1 DASIRAQVRLGVATH
16 KRFFGRKP
24 RGIWLPE
31 CGYRPAGEWNFP
43 VPVDGAGGAHGPFQ
57 RSGVEQILGESDIE
71 YFFVDTHM
79 VETTARFSPYELLAG
94 GVPIAVEA
102 EPGEARA
109 SFYLPYFAGTP
120 SRKRS
125 RPAFFTRD
133 PRTGIQVWS
142 GEHGYP
148 GDSVYLDFHK
158 KHWPGGHR
166 YWQVTEPKSDLGSKT
181 AYYPEAAEGRTL
193 DHARHFT
200 ALARSVLRDYAPAGA
215 AAPILA
221 APFDAELFGHWW
233 FEGPHWLEHVAQE
246 CGKPDSG
253 LTLTTCGEYL
263 DHHRPAGSVELP
275 EGSWGRNGS
284 HEVWLNPDTAW
295 TWEQIYPAE
304 RAVEQMAAGGRWRG
318 HPLATRLATQ
328 ICRELLLLES
338 SDWQFLITTQHARD
352 YAEKRFDT
360 HLQQFR
366 SLLETWRRYEATR
379 EISAEAAKTLA
390 EIEQLDSVFPELTP
404 DLYAR

>member
-1 DASIRAQVRLGVATH
+1 RIFRELEQQGLALKANVNLSPILLEQLSHPIFKDEFPKYLLRKIQAAHKDADDFAIQGEPHMIEVSRFWLRFYEQALRQFDELGSNIIRGFQHFYDSGAIEIITCGATHGYFPLLGTDASIRAQVRLGVATH

-57 RSGVEQILGESDIE
+57 RSGVEQILGESGIE

-102 EPGEARA
+102 EPAEARA

-148 GDSVYLDFHK
+148 GDSAYLDFHK

-200 ALARSVLRDYAPAGA
+200 ALAHSVLRDYAPAGA

-221 APFDAELFGHWW
+221 A
-233 FEGPHWLEHVAQE
+233 
-246 CGKPDSG
+246 
-253 LTLTTCGEYL
+253 
-263 DHHRPAGSVELP
+263 
-275 EGSWGRNGS
+275 
-284 HEVWLNPDTAW
+284 
-295 TWEQIYPAE
+295 
-304 RAVEQMAAGGRWRG
+304 
-318 HPLATRLATQ
+318 
-328 ICRELLLLES
+328 
-338 SDWQFLITTQHARD
+338 
-352 YAEKRFDT
+352 
-360 HLQQFR
+360 
-366 SLLETWRRYEATR
+366 
-379 EISAEAAKTLA
+379 
-390 EIEQLDSVFPELTP
+390 
-404 DLYAR
+404 